1 MFMNES
7 SRSYFSEVDLPDM
20 YKVVAIHTLTFQPLV
35 LQFTFGGQMSVQ
47 QACRV
52 YGIERFCKIFLHT
65 QVFTGSYTAEAIF
78 QHV

>member
-35 LQFTFGGQMSVQ
+35 LQFTFGGQMSIQ
-47 QACRV
+47 QAC
-52 YGIERFCKIFLHT
+52 
-65 QVFTGSYTAEAIF
+65 
-78 QHV
+78 